1 LNTSVEKTRQVEV
14 PKPSRILIVD
24 DHANARFALAAL
36 LEDEGLAVDE
46 ASNLSEARRCLSAST
61 PYLAILLDAHLGNAE
76 SGLDLLVESRAHS
89 NDAIVIILTGDDAL
103 IHSGTTGADAVF
115 EKSQGIGPLLAR
127 ISRAPKM
134 SVCTT

>member
-1 LNTSVEKTRQVEV
+1 VEKTKQVEV
-14 PKPSRILIVD
+14 PELNRILLVD

-36 LEDEGLAVDE
+36 LEDEGLTVDE
-46 ASNLSEARRCLSAST
+46 ASNLREARRCLSTNA

-76 SGLDLLVESRAHS
+76 SGLDLLDESRAHS

-115 EKSQGIGPLLAR
+115 EKSQGIEPLLAR
-127 ISRAPKM
+127 ISRAPTR
-134 SVCTT
+134 SLCTS